1 MKRIPFIRITAAA
14 MTLCAA
20 LLTLSACADQSQ
32 PESSTAITEAGSS
45 ETAADSTAQT
55 FPVPRVTLKGGTHGG
70 KDCTLVIQNDT
81 GFDWSYGA
89 DFRIRRADTREEIPF
104 LEGIAWNAVAYGLQA
119 GDTAEQE
126 ISFAQTVGVLPAG
139 EYILEKGLFIPDGK
153 TQYLVTA
160 QIPLRIS

>member
-32 PESSTAITEAGSS
+32 PESSTVITEAGSS

-104 LEGIAWNAVAYGLQA
+104 LEGIAWASVAYGLQA

-126 ISFAQTVGVLPAG
+126 ISFEQTVACFLRENTSSRRGCSFPTARRS
-139 EYILEKGLFIPDGK
+139 IL
-153 TQYLVTA
+153 
-160 QIPLRIS
+160 